1 MEEPPGPPFNQM
13 DRGALTGS
21 LRASKNQK
29 KLFSSQINE
38 HCYFPDLRV
47 DWIILL
53 FSIDISK

>member
-29 KLFSSQINE
+29 EAVLESDN
-38 HCYFPDLRV
+38 RT
-47 DWIILL
+47 LL
-53 FSIDISK
+53 FSLTYVLIG